1 MWSGAPE
8 VSARPGHPRVAA
20 QDSDARPGPRTTD
33 SQWAVLDP
41 AFGSGGKVTT
51 GISGGD
57 DQAFALALQPDGK
70 LVAAGFAAGPG
81 GFDRALAR
89 YRAH

>member
-1 MWSGAPE
+1 LS
-8 VSARPGHPRVAA
+8 
-20 QDSDARPGPRTTD
+20 
-33 SQWAVLDP
+33 LDP
-41 AFGSGGKVTT
+41 AFGSGHKVTT

-81 GFDRALAR
+81 GFDWALAR

>member
-1 MWSGAPE
+1 
-8 VSARPGHPRVAA
+8 
-20 QDSDARPGPRTTD
+20 
-33 SQWAVLDP
+33 
-41 AFGSGGKVTT
+41 VTT

-57 DQAFALALQPDGK
+57 DQAFALALQPHGK

-81 GFDRALAR
+81 GFDWALAR

>member
-1 MWSGAPE
+1 M
-8 VSARPGHPRVAA
+8 
-20 QDSDARPGPRTTD
+20 
-33 SQWAVLDP
+33 
-41 AFGSGGKVTT
+41 TT

-57 DQAFALALQPDGK
+57 DQAFALALQPDSK

-81 GFDRALAR
+81 GFDRALGR

>member
-1 MWSGAPE
+1 

-20 QDSDARPGPRTTD
+20 HDSDARPGPRTTD
-33 SQWAVLDP
+33 SQWAVPRPGLRQRRQGD
-41 AFGSGGKVTT
+41 T
-51 GISGGD
+51 GTSGGD

-81 GFDRALAR
+81 GFDWALAR

>member
-8 VSARPGHPRVAA
+8 VSARPATRGSPPRIRTPGR
-20 QDSDARPGPRTTD
+20 ARALPTRHGP
-33 SQWAVLDP
+33 SLDP

-81 GFDRALAR
+81 GFD
-89 YRAH
+89 